1 MIKGIFTYSGP
12 TKVQSRRRLQQ
23 AAYFPRYK
31 IIFLVYNPEY
41 CGMVRQ
47 VPASRL
53 HEQKRYIAMES
64 FDKRYQA
71 RHNGPLT
78 AEVRAR
84 LNRFRED
91 GSTLKDIGDAL
102 GISGAFV
109 SKLLNPKDPANIS
122 TKHIPRIIKTL
133 EHHEQTN
140 GYAPKKE
147 QADASS
153 SKFSKLEDLPL
164 EDLIRAI
171 SAKGF
176 DVSVTP
182 RAVR

>member
-1 MIKGIFTYSGP
+1 
-12 TKVQSRRRLQQ
+12 
-23 AAYFPRYK
+23 
-31 IIFLVYNPEY
+31 
-41 CGMVRQ
+41 
-47 VPASRL
+47 
-53 HEQKRYIAMES
+53 MEG

-78 AEVRAR
+78 PELRAR

-109 SKLLNPKDPANIS
+109 SKLLNPKAPANIS
-122 TKHIPRIIKTL
+122 TIHIPRIIKTL
-133 EHHEQTN
+133 EQYEQTS
-140 GYAPKKE
+140 GYAPKKD
-147 QADASS
+147 QAAAPS
-153 SKFSKLEDLPL
+153 SKLEDLPL

-182 RAVR
+182 RAAR